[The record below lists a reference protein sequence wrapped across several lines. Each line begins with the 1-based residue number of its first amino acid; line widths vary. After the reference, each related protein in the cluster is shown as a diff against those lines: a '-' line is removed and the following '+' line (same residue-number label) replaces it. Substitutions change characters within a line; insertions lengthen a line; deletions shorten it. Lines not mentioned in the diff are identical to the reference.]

1 MSASA
6 PTRRAGRFAFP
17 VSRPTVV
24 AHAWALLF
32 LALALTGLIVLTIGP
47 IIASFVLSFTDWDL
61 LGPPR
66 FVGLRN
72 LQDLLADKTFWRA
85 LQNTIV
91 FTVVSVPLGVALS
104 LGLAL
109 ALNRRVRGIGFY
121 RTLFLLPLVASN
133 VATSLIWGL
142 MLDPVAGPVNY
153 LLGQAGLPQPGW
165 LGDTFWAMPAIIIMS
180 VWKGFGFN
188 VVIFMAGLQG
198 IPKELY
204 EAAAIDGAGHSAQ
217 FRHITLPML
226 SPTIFFVLIIAL
238 IASFQV
244 FDATYVL
251 TKGGP
256 QNSTITLVYYVYR
269 AGFQQLQMGYAS
281 AISYVLFALT
291 LAIVGI
297 LWISQRRWVHYE

>member
-1 MSASA
+1 MSAATPTPHTDRLA
-6 PTRRAGRFAFP
+6 PQ
-17 VSRPTVV
+17 VSRSTVV
-24 AHAWALLF
+24 AHAWALVF
-32 LALALTGLIVLTIGP
+32 LAFALVGLIVLTIGP
-47 IIASFVLSFTDWDL
+47 IVASFALSFTDWDL

-72 LQDLLADKTFWRA
+72 LQDLVVDKIFWRA
-85 LQNTIV
+85 LQNTIA
-91 FTVVSVPLGVALS
+91 FTVVSVPLGVALA

-109 ALNRRVRGIGFY
+109 ALNRKVRGIGLY

-133 VATSLIWGL
+133 VATSLLWGL

-153 LLGQAGLPQPGW
+153 LLGQAGLSQPGW
-165 LGDTFWAMPAIIIMS
+165 LGDAIWAMPAIIIMS

-188 VVIFMAGLQG
+188 VVIFLAGLQG
-198 IPKELY
+198 IPRELY
-204 EAAAIDGAGHSAQ
+204 EAAEIDGAGRSSK
-217 FRHITLPML
+217 FRHVTLPML
-226 SPTIFFVLIIAL
+226 SPTMLFVLIIAL

-256 QNSTITLVYYVYR
+256 QNATITLVYYVYR

-281 AISYVLFALT
+281 ALSYVLFALT
-291 LAIVGI
+291 LVMVGI
-297 LWISQRRWVHYE
+297 LWLSQRRWVHYE